1 MLIGRADDPQN
12 PASPVAIKAAYAF
25 GSGSRNPSGPADS
38 VPRKTGRTHDCY
50 RTRSDFLAPNPC
62 IEWAV
67 HTRAIDF
74 NQRYACW
81 NDWLGVTFGGALTT
95 S

>member
-38 VPRKTGRTHDCY
+38 VPRKTSRTHDCY
-50 RTRSDFLAPNPC
+50 RTWSDFLALNPC
-62 IEWAV
+62 IQGAV
-67 HTRAIDF
+67 HTRVWPA
-74 NQRYACW
+74 
-81 NDWLGVTFGGALTT
+81 
-95 S
+95 